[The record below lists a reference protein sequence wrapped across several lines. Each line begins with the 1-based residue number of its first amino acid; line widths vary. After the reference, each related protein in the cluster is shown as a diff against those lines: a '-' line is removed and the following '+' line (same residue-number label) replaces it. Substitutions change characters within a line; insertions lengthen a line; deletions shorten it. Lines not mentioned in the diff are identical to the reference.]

1 MTYYWVP
8 LMIIKCTAWLTVM
21 FAIRLANP
29 LMWVTSLLTT
39 IEILLYFC
47 GLFVLIEYRNYLVA
61 DEDKKR

>member
-1 MTYYWVP
+1 
-8 LMIIKCTAWLTVM
+8 MIIKCTAWLTVM
-21 FAIRLANP
+21 FAIRLGNP

-61 DEDKKR
+61 GEDKKR